1 MSSDTSATDSAGSGR
16 KRIGRP
22 RRLTTTEVIDQAIS
36 LADDLGLGGL
46 SMPAL
51 AKHLGVGTMT
61 LYGYVENKEDLLDK
75 VAARLFEDLE
85 LSPHER
91 WQDTMFS
98 FFSGFREA
106 AIAHPTLARLLADGR
121 IAIPAVFDILE
132 TLFGEMADD
141 GVPIDEAIRL
151 FYSALT
157 YTIGFVLWEIPRVH
171 LQPAGAYADQWID
184 LISHLDQEVYPILT
198 GSAVE
203 TATTVATAVQFEWG
217 LHRILRGQPGN
228 ADAPHYEGKR

>member
-1 MSSDTSATDSAGSGR
+1 MSSGTSPTGAVESGH

-22 RRLTTTEVIDQAIS
+22 RRLTTPEVIDQAIS
-36 LADDLGLGGL
+36 LADDQGLGGL

-75 VAARLFEDLE
+75 VAARLFADLE
-85 LSPHER
+85 LSSHER
-91 WQDTMFS
+91 WQNAMFS

-121 IAIPAVFDILE
+121 ITIPAVFDILE
-132 TLFGEMADD
+132 TLFGEMTDE

-171 LQPAGAYADQWID
+171 LQPEGAYADQWTD
-184 LISHLDQEVYPILT
+184 LISELDDEAYPILT
-198 GSAVE
+198 GSAAE
-203 TATTVATAVQFEWG
+203 TATTVATVVQFNWG
-217 LHRILRGQPGN
+217 LSRILGYQP
-228 ADAPHYEGKR
+228 AERR